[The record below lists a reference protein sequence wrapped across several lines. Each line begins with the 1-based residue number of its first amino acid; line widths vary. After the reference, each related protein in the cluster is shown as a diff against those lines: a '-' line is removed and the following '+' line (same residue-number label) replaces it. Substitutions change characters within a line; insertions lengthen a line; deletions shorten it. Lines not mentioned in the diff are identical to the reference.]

1 VAPTEAPTASVQTP
15 TEAPPAPQGLRPD
28 APTYGVHGPYAI
40 GTRDLIIQ
48 DGDHTVAIT
57 IWYPALNPS
66 NAHEEINYQLA
77 EGLSSVPPLPNEGRI
92 LKGHALQAAAPDT
105 AHGPYPLVI
114 YTSGLATFRQVA
126 AFLTEHLASYGFVVI
141 SPDPRGETFE
151 EFWAGAANRPLDIKR
166 TIAYAEKLTAPAG
179 ELAGLINM
187 DKIGITGHSSG
198 GWGALVGAGAQM
210 DLGWCAANPEIVAKT
225 DQSNCTQ
232 FVPHQQDI
240 ARELGLKSVPTG
252 LWPAMND
259 PRVAA
264 VVAMAPDGD
273 IWGAEYQGVTELKV
287 PALILNGSKDTSNV
301 PERAANPISQHL
313 GSTNKSHIVFE
324 GADHFIFFSNRR
336 DLQWAND
343 IPYFVGSDPVW
354 DMDRG
359 HDLINHFVTA
369 FLLDILKGDKAAH
382 AALLPDAASFPG
394 VEYTT
399 TMK

>member
-1 VAPTEAPTASVQTP
+1 
-15 TEAPPAPQGLRPD
+15 
-28 APTYGVHGPYAI
+28 
-40 GTRDLIIQ
+40 
-48 DGDHTVAIT
+48 
-57 IWYPALNPS
+57 
-66 NAHEEINYQLA
+66 
-77 EGLSSVPPLPNEGRI
+77 
-92 LKGHALQAAAPDT
+92 
-105 AHGPYPLVI
+105 
-114 YTSGLATFRQVA
+114 
-126 AFLTEHLASYGFVVI
+126 
-141 SPDPRGETFE
+141 
-151 EFWAGAANRPLDIKR
+151 
-166 TIAYAEKLTAPAG
+166 
-179 ELAGLINM
+179 
-187 DKIGITGHSSG
+187 
-198 GWGALVGAGAQM
+198 
-210 DLGWCAANPEIVAKT
+210 
-225 DQSNCTQ
+225 
-232 FVPHQQDI
+232 
-240 ARELGLKSVPTG
+240 
-252 LWPAMND
+252 MND